1 MFVKGHQRPAAIY
14 SELKLAQLLPFLLCS
29 DSFLWTLEGRTL
41 LAQLSPP
48 PPLPLL
54 PTPSLPEVCSLFIV
68 QDTTAIQ
75 LLGSRPTLAQW
86 SSILSQIFWDP
97 GEPFCG
103 NTPPKLRGYP
113 SLFPPGQRPA
123 ENPVE
128 YSVSKANRCLATRAI
143 PFLGWRTGGQTVSLA
158 VFFSRHSD
166 QQHGPWSILGMWK
179 QLSPVEAAIPGSRHS
194 WAL

>member
-41 LAQLSPP
+41 LAQLPPP

-75 LLGSRPTLAQW
+75 LLGSPPHPGPMVINIITD
-86 SSILSQIFWDP
+86 ILGS
-97 GEPFCG
+97 
-103 NTPPKLRGYP
+103 R
-113 SLFPPGQRPA
+113 
-123 ENPVE
+123 
-128 YSVSKANRCLATRAI
+128 RAI
-143 PFLGWRTGGQTVSLA
+143 LW
-158 VFFSRHSD
+158 
-166 QQHGPWSILGMWK
+166 QHAS
-179 QLSPVEAAIPGSRHS
+179 
-194 WAL
+194 